1 MDFIWCLE
9 FFICILRHI
18 WILNAFD
25 TKVIVWA
32 CFEEGWHV
40 GWPVV
45 LVSMCSSFRQNLTA
59 DDDPIMTCLIMFA
72 SFRTFSDRT
81 HLNSQN
87 SSHSPRLGW
96 MENLQEAKDEIS
108 RFEAKT
114 MIPSRFSLQS
124 IDTQCCCSH
133 VRWLWARCLPPMLRR
148 WRGSSWRGR
157 RLPRR
162 RWRRAEAAQGDLQ
175 GSRCQEETDHGGSSA
190 IGKACNALQHPV
202 IMSCWT
208 IQKWQKPLLNCWTFI
223 YQTCLVWFSDIFEF
237 EGCDIHS
244 LFRWLNSTGT
254 VSDVFWYWQCDSTLV
269 HDGSWLMSIFLQAF
283 CNVVW
288 PDDNE

>member
-1 MDFIWCLE
+1 MWVSFHSAIPSPSKTNLWGWHHQAGRKLMGCWAFQIGPFISFPTGPSILYGFYMMPW
-9 FFICILRHI
+9 FFFCILRHI

-114 MIPSRFSLQS
+114 MIPSRFFPSV
-124 IDTQCCCSH
+124 H
-133 VRWLWARCLPPMLRR
+133 W
-148 WRGSSWRGR
+148 
-157 RLPRR
+157 
-162 RWRRAEAAQGDLQ
+162 
-175 GSRCQEETDHGGSSA
+175 
-190 IGKACNALQHPV
+190 HPV
-202 IMSCWT
+202 
-208 IQKWQKPLLNCWTFI
+208 LL
-223 YQTCLVWFSDIFEF
+223 
-237 EGCDIHS
+237 
-244 LFRWLNSTGT
+244 
-254 VSDVFWYWQCDSTLV
+254 
-269 HDGSWLMSIFLQAF
+269 
-283 CNVVW
+283 
-288 PDDNE
+288 